1 MAQTAAYS
9 FSADPRA
16 VAPQSKQKY
25 RSLDEDPYL
34 PEVGN
39 IMYDPRVVRG
49 STFAS
54 RVVSQE
60 RQQQAQEMSAQR
72 RTREQIRM
80 RMRQKRVQQS
90 KKPSTPPPVEGRSH
104 MLVQTDDYLEELT
117 DRPPERDETT
127 QTDPLMDRP
136 PTPLF
141 MPAKIGVDK
150 QTQIEPGDLF
160 DFNAE
165 VAPILEVLV
174 GKTLEQSMD
183 EVLEEEELANIRA
196 HKARFE
202 QQRNVELAEVQRLEA
217 EAKRRSAE
225 KERRLAQEKLRVHQE
240 EEVMEKIAARGFA
253 KNFLSDLHESVF
265 ENLVESGHFFDPIAR
280 DVEASFMPW
289 LQGQAIAR
297 IEGDQ
302 AAEKICE
309 ELLRGTVHV
318 LSAVKMKEGARMHAH
333 FLEKEEAKQYL
344 LKLTNEAQ
352 ASLGDARSD
361 S

>member
-1 MAQTAAYS
+1 MATAAYS

-16 VAPQSKQKY
+16 VAPQHKQKY
-25 RSLDEDPYL
+25 RDYNEEFYP
-34 PEVGN
+34 VAGN

-49 STFAS
+49 STFAA

-60 RQQQAQEMSAQR
+60 RQQQAQDLTKQR
-72 RTREQIRM
+72 RKRDTDGTRAKRRQIQDAR
-80 RMRQKRVQQS
+80 
-90 KKPSTPPPVEGRSH
+90 KPSTPPPVDGRSH
-104 MLVQTDDYLEELT
+104 MVVQTDDYLEELT
-117 DRPPERDETT
+117 DRPPEKDETT

-150 QTQIEPGDLF
+150 ETQIETGDLF
-160 DFNAE
+160 DFDAE

-183 EVLEEEELANIRA
+183 EVLEEEELASIRS

-217 EAKRRSAE
+217 EAKRRTAE
-225 KERRLAQEKLRVHQE
+225 KERRLAQELLRVKQE

-265 ENLVESGHFFDPIAR
+265 ENLVETGHFFDPVAR
-280 DVEASFMPW
+280 DVETSFMPW
-289 LQGQAIAR
+289 LQA
-297 IEGDQ
+297 Q
-302 AAEKICE
+302 AADRINRMEVASRLCE
-309 ELLRGTVHV
+309 DILRGTVT
-318 LSAVKMKEGARMHAH
+318 LIPKRMDIAKQLNDHQ
-333 FLEKEEAKQYL
+333 LEKEEATAFLQ
-344 LKLTNEAQ
+344 KLAMEAL
-352 ASLGDARSD
+352 ANKEDSRSD
-361 S
+361 N